1 MTNAPIEFND
11 YQFRVN
17 ISTPAFVCDT
27 DIFSSVVLTVLPD
40 NDRDGIADEDDL
52 DDDNDGILDIYEG
65 NSDIDG
71 DGIINSFDL
80 DSDGD
85 GCFDVNEIG
94 CYDPDGDGIVGLSP
108 AKVDGLGLVIDNYV
122 LKLDFNKNFEDLSV
136 NNLTVIDNGVN
147 LTNDRFGILSN
158 ASLFDGVDD
167 YISIEH
173 DSILSL
179 GRYDRFSISM
189 WIKFDDTLD
198 LGESFSFIQKQS
210 SDSSWNYEYTSDTSY
225 YLNFEIKPQN
235 IKISKE
241 IIPFNTGQW
250 YHIVLQKRGNNYTH
264 YIDGDTIFSVVD
276 STIIGNNLE
285 KILIGGS
292 PILKNWYSGIIDD
305 IVISGDFES
314 CNYSVPYDNDL
325 NGVYDF
331 LDFGSD
337 AIINTISSD
346 KEITENTNTF
356 FAISSVS
363 ESDIIFQWQFS
374 EDGGTNWVSI
384 DDTTFFDG
392 FRADTLIIK
401 NSPLYFSNYIFRVL
415 VSTPSYQCGTTLV
428 SDSMILKVLPD
439 NDLMGFQILMT

>member
-1 MTNAPIEFND
+1 MIPI
-11 YQFRVN
+11 
-17 ISTPAFVCDT
+17 S
-27 DIFSSVVLTVLPD
+27 FSSVVLTVLPD

-198 LGESFSFIQKQS
+198 LGESSRLFKSNLPIHHGIMSILLTHLIISILK
-210 SDSSWNYEYTSDTSY
+210 
-225 YLNFEIKPQN
+225 LN
-235 IKISKE
+235 
-241 IIPFNTGQW
+241 
-250 YHIVLQKRGNNYTH
+250 L
-264 YIDGDTIFSVVD
+264 
-276 STIIGNNLE
+276 
-285 KILIGGS
+285 KILKF
-292 PILKNWYSGIIDD
+292 LKR
-305 IVISGDFES
+305 
-314 CNYSVPYDNDL
+314 NYSL
-325 NGVYDF
+325 
-331 LDFGSD
+331 
-337 AIINTISSD
+337 
-346 KEITENTNTF
+346 
-356 FAISSVS
+356 
-363 ESDIIFQWQFS
+363 
-374 EDGGTNWVSI
+374 
-384 DDTTFFDG
+384 
-392 FRADTLIIK
+392 
-401 NSPLYFSNYIFRVL
+401 
-415 VSTPSYQCGTTLV
+415 
-428 SDSMILKVLPD
+428 
-439 NDLMGFQILMT
+439 

>member
-1 MTNAPIEFND
+1 MIFNNKKCYNITLLCSEEVYSNNALLSVLPDNDRDNIPDIIDLDDDNDGILDTHEGIFDKDDDGIPNHFDLDSDGDGCYDVIEAGFFDEDYDGILGVNPITVDSLGLVISSSNGYSDPLDRDTNGIDDFMELGSPVVIKTNPSSVSIIETRDARYEVEVIAEGTLLYQWQSSEDSGATWLNISDDLIYSGSNTSVLTLTNAPIEFND

-108 AKVDGLGLVIDNYV
+108 TKVDGLGLVIDNYV

-210 SDSSWNYEYTSDTSY
+210 SDSSWNY
-225 YLNFEIKPQN
+225 
-235 IKISKE
+235 
-241 IIPFNTGQW
+241 
-250 YHIVLQKRGNNYTH
+250 
-264 YIDGDTIFSVVD
+264 
-276 STIIGNNLE
+276 
-285 KILIGGS
+285 
-292 PILKNWYSGIIDD
+292 
-305 IVISGDFES
+305 
-314 CNYSVPYDNDL
+314 
-325 NGVYDF
+325 
-331 LDFGSD
+331 
-337 AIINTISSD
+337 
-346 KEITENTNTF
+346 
-356 FAISSVS
+356 
-363 ESDIIFQWQFS
+363 
-374 EDGGTNWVSI
+374 
-384 DDTTFFDG
+384 
-392 FRADTLIIK
+392 
-401 NSPLYFSNYIFRVL
+401 
-415 VSTPSYQCGTTLV
+415 
-428 SDSMILKVLPD
+428 
-439 NDLMGFQILMT
+439 